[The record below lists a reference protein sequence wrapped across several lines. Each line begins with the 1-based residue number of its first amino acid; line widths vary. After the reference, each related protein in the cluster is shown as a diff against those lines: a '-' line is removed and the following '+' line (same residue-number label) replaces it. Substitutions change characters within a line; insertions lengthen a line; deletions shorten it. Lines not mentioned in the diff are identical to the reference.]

1 MKTKI
6 KTLLCLSIPFLMV
19 LTSCTSAGNVSKPAP
34 IVVPTKEQ
42 SSTSTNPVIT
52 PTKSLSSPE
61 QTSGLHLGLTYQQPD
76 GNRVVQGEGGSEE
89 ITVEIQLAGK
99 PMWLVSLPYQEKSI
113 WYVALE
119 DGSGQAF
126 EIEGE
131 DVFQISLETM
141 DLPAGQPPVLK
152 TTVDGVAL
160 LPQPEDG
167 ALFSHP
173 ILLNDGRMVY
183 LSGEGD
189 LITSHNEENNSLE
202 VNALPDARILSD
214 GTGRVLFLTGPTE
227 NYPHDVL
234 GDAIEASSITLVDF
248 NQDPAK
254 VSVIEVP
261 PGEVIE
267 GISPLWVDLDGD
279 GSREIVVTQSN
290 DKNGA
295 RLVVYREDGSQMASG
310 EAIGLGFRWRHQLAA
325 AQFVSGGPLEIAVT
339 RTPHISGVVEIYQ
352 IKGDQ
357 LEIVTSL
364 SGYSTHRIDSRNL
377 DSALVMDLNGDGLPS
392 LVVPDQEKNRLVALQ
407 MNGGELKPVWFATFH
422 GKLITNLSAVSS
434 GDGIWLGAG
443 TTENTLKLWFFR

>member
-1 MKTKI
+1 
-6 KTLLCLSIPFLMV
+6 MV
-19 LTSCTSAGNVSKPAP
+19 
-34 IVVPTKEQ
+34 
-42 SSTSTNPVIT
+42 T
-52 PTKSLSSPE
+52 PTKSIPSPE
-61 QTSGLHLGLTYQQPD
+61 LTSGFPLGLTYQQPD

-89 ITVEIQLAGK
+89 ITVEIQLNGK
-99 PMWLVSLPYQEKSI
+99 PVWLVGLPYQEKSV

-131 DVFQISLETM
+131 DIFQISLEMM

-152 TTVDGVAL
+152 TTVNGVSL

-167 ALFSHP
+167 ASFSHP

-189 LITSHNEENNSLE
+189 LITNQNEEKTRLE

-214 GTGRVLFLTGPTE
+214 GTGRVLFLSGPTE

-234 GDAIEASSITLVDF
+234 GDAIEASSITLVDL
-248 NQDPAK
+248 NQDPAE

-261 PGEVIE
+261 SGEVIE

-279 GSREIVVTQSN
+279 GSREVIVTQSN
-290 DKNGA
+290 DKDGA
-295 RLVVYREDGSQMASG
+295 RLVVYRENGSQMASG

-339 RTPHISGVVEIYQ
+339 RTPHIGGVVEIYQ
-352 IKGDQ
+352 IKGDR

-364 SGYSTHRIDSRNL
+364 SGYSTHMIGSRNL
-377 DSALVMDLNGDGLPS
+377 DSALVMDLNGDGFPS
-392 LVVPDQEKNRLVALQ
+392 LVVPDQEKNQLIALQ
-407 MNGGELKPVWFATFH
+407 MDGGELKPVWFGALR
-422 GKLITNLSAVSS
+422 GKLITNLSAGSS

-443 TTENTLKLWFFR
+443 TTDNTLKLWFFR